1 MDIFRQFAADPVKE
15 VEGVWEVLGTDPKT
29 QKVARI
35 LVARSGNKR
44 HSKVVTQLYESNRST
59 LELKNDAADAKGEE
73 ITIDSM
79 AKGVLLG
86 WEGLEFDGEKL
97 ADSKDMTPEDR
108 LVAARKLLAVKDFRA
123 LVQKKAEDFAKFK
136 AYQDEAAAGN

>member
-15 VEGVWEVLGTDPKT
+15 VEGVWETLGTSPEGKA
-29 QKVARI
+29 ARLLI
-35 LVARSGNKR
+35 ARSGNKR

-59 LELKNDAADAKGEE
+59 LELKNEAADAKGEE
-73 ITIDSM
+73 ITVDSM

-86 WEGLEFDGEKL
+86 WEGLEFDGDKL
-97 ADSKDMTPEDR
+97 PDSATMTPEDR
-108 LVAARKLLAVKDFRA
+108 LVAARKLLGVKDFRA
-123 LVQKKAEDFAKFK
+123 LVQKKAEDFAKYK